1 MKTNHMKRFTLA
13 IVFASLLLA
22 GCKDE
27 SIDFG
32 GGGNGETE
40 IGYLSL
46 SALEV
51 DVANYAEE
59 ITSGTGAG
67 GAQSS
72 RAAGGDVRCAG

>member
-59 ITSGTGAG
+59 ITSAG
-67 GAQSS
+67 RS
-72 RAAGGDVRCAG
+72 RPVRRVRRPMRRVTTR